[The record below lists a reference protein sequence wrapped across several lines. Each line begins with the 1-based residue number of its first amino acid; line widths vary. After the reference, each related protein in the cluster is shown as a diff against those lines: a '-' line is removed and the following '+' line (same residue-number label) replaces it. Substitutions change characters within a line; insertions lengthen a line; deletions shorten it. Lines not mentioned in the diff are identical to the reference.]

1 MLIGVLKLCLENTPS
16 VEINLKRKKNLKCK
30 KFSTWGANPYKID
43 KALDIDFK
51 KKKNFMFIYFIYLF
65 VFHINLL
72 NSSSRYILVSFGI
85 TSCF

>member
-16 VEINLKRKKNLKCK
+16 AEINLKRKKNLKCK

-51 KKKNFMFIYFIYLF
+51 KKKKLHVYLFYLF
-65 VFHINLL
+65 VCISH
-72 NSSSRYILVSFGI
+72 
-85 TSCF
+85 